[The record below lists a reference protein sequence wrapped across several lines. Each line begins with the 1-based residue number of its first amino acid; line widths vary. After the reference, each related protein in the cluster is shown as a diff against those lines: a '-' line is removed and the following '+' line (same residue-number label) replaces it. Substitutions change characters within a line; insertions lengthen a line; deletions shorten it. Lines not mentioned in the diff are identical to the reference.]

1 MSASK
6 VSVENTPPTIFVVDD
21 EPMLLDLA
29 EMILEPLGFKVQ
41 TFRDPKKAMAEFSAA
56 KPSLVITDYAMGDTN
71 GMDLL
76 RECRRLNP
84 QQKVIL
90 ISGTIDERIYTDD
103 KAKPDVFLAKPYQ
116 VHNLLATVRSLS
128 PAAA

>member
-41 TFRDPKKAMAEFSAA
+41 TFRDPKKAIAEFSAA
-56 KPSLVITDYAMGDTN
+56 KPSLVITDYAMGETS
-71 GMDLL
+71 GMDLM
-76 RECRRLNP
+76 RECRRMNP
-84 QQKVIL
+84 QQKIIL
-90 ISGTIDERIYTDD
+90 ISGTIDERIYSDEN
-103 KAKPDVFLAKPYQ
+103 AKPDVFMSKPYQ
-116 VHNLLATVRSLS
+116 VHNLLA
-128 PAAA
+128 